1 MLNNIMG
8 NGMGNFFQSN
18 QFGQM
23 GFNSNI
29 NNIFSQMGSMG
40 NNMNGFFVNN
50 NSNQNNVNNNN
61 QEDNEENYSGSDEE
75 KSEEE
80 LQKRYI
86 ELRNSV
92 INQLP
97 RFKFNDYKRMNSG
110 KEIHEY
116 QILF

>member
-1 MLNNIMG
+1 MG
-8 NGMGNFFQSN
+8 NIFTSN
-18 QFGQM
+18 QYGQM
-23 GFNSNI
+23 GFNSTI

-40 NNMNGFFVNN
+40 NNMNGFFANN
-50 NSNQNNVNNNN
+50 NTNQNNNNNTNTNNN
-61 QEDNEENYSGSDEE
+61 QEGNEENYSGSDEE
-75 KSEEE
+75 ESEEE

-116 QILF
+116 KFI